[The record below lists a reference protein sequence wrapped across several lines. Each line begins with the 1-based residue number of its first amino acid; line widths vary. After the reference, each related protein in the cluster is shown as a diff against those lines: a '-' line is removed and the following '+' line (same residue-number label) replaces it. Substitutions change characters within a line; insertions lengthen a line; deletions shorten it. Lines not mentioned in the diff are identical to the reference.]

1 MDVKQWLS
9 RAYRIDQQ
17 IQSKN
22 EQIEMWESLACK
34 CTSDPSATPGGS
46 GGAPTSRVETFC
58 IKIADAKTEIERQ
71 RDELITVRREIE
83 EVIAKVQ
90 NVTLRLLLEQRYL
103 LCKRWEDIADFMG
116 YCVEYIKR
124 DVHKQALRAAREI
137 IAP

>member
-22 EQIEMWESLACK
+22 EQIEVWESL
-34 CTSDPSATPGGS
+34 G
-46 GGAPTSRVETFC
+46 RH
-58 IKIADAKTEIERQ
+58 
-71 RDELITVRREIE
+71 RDELINVRREIE
-83 EVIAKVQ
+83 EAINKVQ

-103 LCKRWEDIADFMG
+103 LCKGWEDIADFMG
-116 YCVEYIKR
+116 YCVEYVKR
-124 DVHKQALRAAREI
+124 DIHKQALRAAREI